1 MGISGTRLVVVGW
14 ATLAIVSAAT
24 CQLRLSEQASAAF
37 IKADGGYSQYALNR
51 GRATFAWR
59 LDLFADAALSGNIF
73 FMSNLRML
81 QDQII
86 HVDLFAIRFA
96 DLASTG
102 LNLEAGEIEL
112 PFGNLGERRFPRS
125 NPFYSLPLTHEHV
138 TTLRSS
144 DYSLWPST
152 PYFAIAG
159 DGVRILDQGL
169 YDLGV
174 KLYGG
179 AGMFDFWFALMNGMV
194 SATSTYSTGYG
205 PSGLNTNNR
214 MGIIGRLA
222 MTPLTGLTLGGSYAA
237 GPFLKEGVAYNP
249 GGGYDPS
256 DIDQNIVEADL
267 DFSLEHAALYAELF
281 YNVWTFNEAIGSDL
295 KAFGYSVEG
304 SYAPRPRFL
313 IALRAGGLRFN
324 DVSVDTYNG
333 TSFIQRYEGPWDH
346 DVFRLEGALGY
357 RLERSVLVKLVYQW
371 NRTYRVAEDPADNVL
386 VMQAVVSF

>member
-1 MGISGTRLVVVGW
+1 
-14 ATLAIVSAAT
+14 
-24 CQLRLSEQASAAF
+24 
-37 IKADGGYSQYALNR
+37 
-51 GRATFAWR
+51 
-59 LDLFADAALSGNIF
+59 
-73 FMSNLRML
+73 
-81 QDQII
+81 
-86 HVDLFAIRFA
+86 
-96 DLASTG
+96 
-102 LNLEAGEIEL
+102 
-112 PFGNLGERRFPRS
+112 
-125 NPFYSLPLTHEHV
+125 
-138 TTLRSS
+138 
-144 DYSLWPST
+144 
-152 PYFAIAG
+152 
-159 DGVRILDQGL
+159 
-169 YDLGV
+169 
-174 KLYGG
+174 
-179 AGMFDFWFALMNGMV
+179 
-194 SATSTYSTGYG
+194 
-205 PSGLNTNNR
+205 
-214 MGIIGRLA
+214 
-222 MTPLTGLTLGGSYAA
+222 
-237 GPFLKEGVAYNP
+237 VAYNP

-304 SYAPRPRFL
+304 SYAPLPRFL